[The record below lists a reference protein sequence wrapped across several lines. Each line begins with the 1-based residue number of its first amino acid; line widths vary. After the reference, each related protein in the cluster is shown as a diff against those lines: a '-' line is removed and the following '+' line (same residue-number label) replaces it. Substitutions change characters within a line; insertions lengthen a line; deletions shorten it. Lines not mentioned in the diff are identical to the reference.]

1 MSEYGGIIG
10 GAVGAVVG
18 FYFGGPTGASWG
30 WSIGASLGGAY
41 SASKQVIP
49 GPKIGD
55 SQKQWATEGAPI
67 PIVFGYSPPI
77 QGTVVADMREPLIVT
92 KRERQGKGGPKVE
105 SESAY
110 RTYAIMFCEGQTTL
124 RQAWKNGRL
133 VYDATNPAMAADN
146 AAFLE
151 YATWLSGSYDQMPH
165 PALEEIYGVGN
176 APAFRGRSVL
186 VLDKEDVTDM
196 RGGRNQ
202 WHVRVFR
209 GAAKSYTTPPYP
221 IIFFDSLN
229 VTSETLRGVQWE
241 QPLDELNIGAL
252 TVGGSLREVLQTY
265 SIAPEPVDIFAITFA
280 GELEDEPDPLK
291 QYGYGTESLDI
302 GATTTGGSIELTLL
316 RYENYLPESFDI
328 GGITTGGSLT

>member
-1 MSEYGGIIG
+1 MSEYGSVIG
-10 GAVGAVVG
+10 GVIGAVVG
-18 FYFGGPTGASWG
+18 YFAGGNVYQG
-30 WSIGASLGGAY
+30 WVIGSAIGGAW

-55 SQKQWATEGAPI
+55 AQKQWATEGAPI

-77 QGTVVADMREPLIVT
+77 QGTVVADMREPLIVKT
-92 KRERQGKGGPKVE
+92 RESGKGGPKVE
-105 SESAY
+105 SESAF
-110 RTYAIMFCEGQTTL
+110 RTYAIMFCEGESTL

-176 APAFRGRSVL
+176 APSFRGRSVL

-209 GAAKSYTTPPYP
+209 GAAKSYTSLMYP
-221 IIFFDSLN
+221 AHGTDG
-229 VTSETLRGVQWE
+229 VATSAGFKTATLRPQMHVTGNS
-241 QPLDELNIGAL
+241 DSIG
-252 TVGGSLREVLQTY
+252 T
-265 SIAPEPVDIFAITFA
+265 DITFGVA
-280 GELEDEPDPLK
+280 TLRAPVVEVDQSDEVSTSITFGVATLRAPVVTIDGQPSEEIETSITFGTGILRPALISHENPAEEIETTITFGEA
-291 QYGYGTESLDI
+291 SL
-302 GATTTGGSIELTLL
+302 
-316 RYENYLPESFDI
+316 YVP
-328 GGITTGGSLT
+328 